1 MLKLSWSH
9 GYWASRIKQGVSLT
23 AHCAVLCV
31 CISLHWSDPSQMRR
45 GIERRVQKFKCNTIF
60 CFCCVYV
67 SAAGSEGN
75 KDKGSYKFASRLC
88 KNCKKIGWQLMDDNW
103 LTVKNILQV
112 DKLQKGH
119 GLGLCKLILFANEGK
134 FKNISPRDTRIL
146 LRNVFHNCTWHL
158 LLNHS
163 TRQKF

>member
-1 MLKLSWSH
+1 MKWWSWTVKPSVTR
-9 GYWASRIKQGVSLT
+9 WSLLVSELLT
-23 AHCAVLCV
+23 AETQIWGPEPEPRATGDLLTYLQ
-31 CISLHWSDPSQMRR
+31 IK
-45 GIERRVQKFKCNTIF
+45 I
-60 CFCCVYV
+60 
-67 SAAGSEGN
+67 SAALKHILNKN

-134 FKNISPRDTRIL
+134 FNNISPRDTRIL

-163 TRQKF
+163 TRQQF